1 MAKVMLIMD
10 MPESC
15 EKCKLSSCLVP
26 IGVGIC
32 FVGRENFD
40 DMTKVQD
47 WCPLRELPQT
57 KDENAEYYKIERYRA
72 RGWNDCIEAILD
84 GEG

>member
-1 MAKVMLIMD
+1 MTKVMLIMD
-10 MPESC
+10 MPENCAMC
-15 EKCKLSSCLVP
+15 ELSSYISSRGFGTCCVT
-26 IGVGIC
+26 G
-32 FVGRENFD
+32 ESFD
-40 DMTKVQD
+40 DTTKVHYS
-47 WCPLRELPQT
+47 CPLRELPQT